1 MLSDFLTF
9 HRLEIIARCRQKSA
23 ERFAPS
29 VTPVAADH
37 DTTLFLLQ
45 IADLVRLEQRASNGA
60 VSEAELQIC
69 RNEIVCIATKHGAE
83 LLRIGYTIDQV
94 VRDYGDVCQAVTELA
109 VERDAAIS
117 TNEFRLL
124 NRCLDDAIAGA
135 VTSFGSARQK
145 MTNELADNLHARLE
159 AFTEE
164 HRRLVNIAIHSFSAI
179 KIGTVG
185 LSGATATL
193 LTHSLDELCVLAEQS
208 LPELHLLSEA
218 TTVTAR

>member
-1 MLSDFLTF
+1 MYSLCALTHLPLSNGAAPFGMLSDFLTLL
-9 HRLEIIARCRQKSA
+9 RIEIITRCRQKSG

-69 RNEIVCIATKHGAE
+69 RNEIVRIETKHGAE

-94 VRDYGDVCQAVTELA
+94 VRDYGDACQAVTELA

-124 NRCLDDAIAGA
+124 NRCLGDATAGA
-135 VTSFGSARQK
+135 VTSFGSA
-145 MTNELADNLHARLE
+145 
-159 AFTEE
+159 
-164 HRRLVNIAIHSFSAI
+164 
-179 KIGTVG
+179 
-185 LSGATATL
+185 
-193 LTHSLDELCVLAEQS
+193 
-208 LPELHLLSEA
+208 PSE
-218 TTVTAR
+218 TD